1 MEVNRADYEC
11 LLRVP
16 GIGVK
21 SARRILTARRTGA
34 LDEQGLKKLGVVLK
48 RARYFIT
55 CSGRMTEGLR
65 MRPEGVLHQLLAL
78 ERPRLPGG
86 GLDQLSLFDAQEG
99 LS

>member
-1 MEVNRADYEC
+1 
-11 LLRVP
+11 
-16 GIGVK
+16 
-21 SARRILTARRTGA
+21 
-34 LDEQGLKKLGVVLK
+34 
-48 RARYFIT
+48 
-55 CSGRMTEGLR
+55 MTEGLR